1 MTKMRAVASALS
13 IALAGTSAAN
23 VGVSA
28 FTGPA
33 AASSRIALV
42 TSANVGVSA
51 FTGPAVASSRAQGV
65 VFRGRANKT
74 PMMSSRRIRTNTS
87 LQMGYQLPPSGPRGP
102 LDELKSALPAIGS
115 AVLLAL
121 FFASPLGGLFF
132 GIVNSFFVLS
142 LLTPVVLVA
151 VFQIW
156 RSLNTISGS
165 CPSCGAPMTVL
176 KNGEPSICLNC
187 GSMSRSSA
195 DNSGLELCNNPN
207 DILNQGSLF
216 DSFFGGG
223 MGVDSPMTDVFSD
236 APTSSS
242 SSGSEDKVKQA
253 KRQGTIIDVDVE
265 RE

>member
-1 MTKMRAVASALS
+1 MTRMRAAALS
-13 IALAGTSAAN
+13 IALAATCAH
-23 VGVSA
+23 VGV
-28 FTGPA
+28 T
-33 AASSRIALV
+33 
-42 TSANVGVSA
+42 A
-51 FTGPAVASSRAQGV
+51 FTGPAVARVPRAHCRGV
-65 VFRGRANKT
+65 MLRKQSKT
-74 PMMSSRRIRTNTS
+74 PMTSRRTRRKNTS

-121 FFASPLGGLFF
+121 FFASPLGGIFF

-142 LLTPVVLVA
+142 LLTPVILVA
-151 VFQIW
+151 GFQIW
-156 RSLNTISGS
+156 RAFNTISAP

-223 MGVDSPMTDVFSD
+223 MGVNSPMTDVFSD
-236 APTSSS
+236 ATSSS
-242 SSGSEDKVKQA
+242 SGGREDDKVKQA
-253 KRQGTIIDVDVE
+253 KRQGTVIDVDVE

>member
-1 MTKMRAVASALS
+1 MARMRAVSSALS
-13 IALAGTSAAN
+13 IALLAHCAN
-23 VGVSA
+23 VGVM
-28 FTGPA
+28 
-33 AASSRIALV
+33 
-42 TSANVGVSA
+42 A
-51 FTGPAVASSRAQGV
+51 FTGPAVARARGCRAHSRGI
-65 VFRGRANKT
+65 VFSNQSKT
-74 PMMSSRRIRTNTS
+74 PMMSRRIRMKS

-121 FFASPLGGLFF
+121 FFASPLGGIFF

-142 LLTPVVLVA
+142 LLTPVILVA
-151 VFQIW
+151 GFQIW
-156 RSLNTISGS
+156 RAFNTISAP

-176 KNGEPSICLNC
+176 KNGEPSVCFNC

-223 MGVDSPMTDVFSD
+223 SPMGVNSPMTDIFSD
-236 APTSSS
+236 EPTS

-253 KRQGTIIDVDVE
+253 KRQGTVIDVDVE

>member
-1 MTKMRAVASALS
+1 MTKMRAVSSALS
-13 IALAGTSAAN
+13 IALAVTSAN

-33 AASSRIALV
+33 AVASSRIALV

-65 VFRGRANKT
+65 VFRGRG
-74 PMMSSRRIRTNTS
+74 RIRTNTS